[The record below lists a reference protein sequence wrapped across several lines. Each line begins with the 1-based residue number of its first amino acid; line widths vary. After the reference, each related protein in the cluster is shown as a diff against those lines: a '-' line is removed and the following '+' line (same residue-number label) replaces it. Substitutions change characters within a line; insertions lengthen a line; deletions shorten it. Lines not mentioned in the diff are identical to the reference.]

1 MKSVIAFLQGSGKEA
16 VSPLMLLGIL
26 FVTVLALIY
35 FMNEGYLNASEI
47 YVDASGNIRRKDSV
61 SGLFRYVLATDA
73 SGNSAS
79 TKKDASGNTTKSSTD
94 GSGNLI
100 SLSLSD
106 LIKAL
111 AFANKSEKPEDVLNP
126 PVFGPSTNV
135 LPVTVSGGS
144 LSSES
149 EKRIAQQISKN
160 IKDEM
165 LAQRSTIPVLPASG
179 DCSNDDSCNDS
190 AACSQGAQYG
200 CNGGGAGAPFDSSD
214 YIRKDSIPCWGC
226 KLPQ

>member
-1 MKSVIAFLQGSGKEA
+1 MRVKFMWMLRGMFVGKIQGLGYHDIYWQMMPLQNR
-16 VSPLMLLGIL
+16 
-26 FVTVLALIY
+26 T
-35 FMNEGYLNASEI
+35 
-47 YVDASGNIRRKDSV
+47 
-61 SGLFRYVLATDA
+61 
-73 SGNSAS
+73 
-79 TKKDASGNTTKSSTD
+79 TD

-111 AFANKSEKPEDVLNP
+111 TFANKTDKPENVLAP
-126 PVFGPSTNV
+126 PVFSPATNV

-144 LSSES
+144 LSSET
-149 EKRIAQQISKN
+149 EKRIAQQVSKN

-165 LAQRSTIPVLPASG
+165 LVQRSTTPVIPAPGECPSDG
-179 DCSNDDSCNDS
+179 CNDS
-190 AACSQGAQYG
+190 AACSQGSQFS
-200 CNGGGAGAPFDSSD
+200 CNSSSAAPFDGGD

>member
-1 MKSVIAFLQGSGKEA
+1 MKDVIAFLQGSGKQV

-26 FVTVLALIY
+26 LLTVLALIY
-35 FMNEGYLNASEI
+35 FMNEGFLNADEI
-47 YVDASGNIRRKDSV
+47 YVDASGNIRRKDATA
-61 SGLFRYVLATDA
+61 GLARYVLA
-73 SGNSAS
+73 GG
-79 TKKDASGNTTKSSTD
+79 KDASGNAVKSTTD

-106 LIKAL
+106 LVKAL
-111 AFANKSEKPEDVLNP
+111 SFVNKTEKPEDVLNP
-126 PVFGPSTNV
+126 PVYSPSTTV
-135 LPVTVSGGS
+135 LPVTVSGGT
-144 LSSES
+144 LSSET

-165 LAQRSTIPVLPASG
+165 LVQRSTTPVIPGSG
-179 DCSNDDSCNDS
+179 DCPSEGCNDS
-190 AACSQGAQYG
+190 AACSQGAQFG
-200 CNGGGAGAPFDSSD
+200 CSGSAGSPVDSSD